1 MPTPSTPTLPLAGV
15 RVLDFTR
22 ILAGPFCTMQ
32 LADMGADVIKVE
44 SFDGDDTRTWGP
56 PFDAKGRSAY
66 YLSINRNKRGIALDL
81 KHPDGRQIAQQL
93 AAQAH
98 IVVENFRV
106 GGMASFGL
114 GFEDVR
120 ALNPAV
126 VYASITGFGQTVPV
140 LIVAVS
146 IIQMMGVVRTT
157 RAAGIVLME
166 QGYVRAAQL
175 NGEGGAAVVVRELLP
190 NVLDLMA
197 VEFALRASSAL
208 LLVSALSFL
217 GLGISPPTPD
227 WGLMVEDGMALL
239 NSEPWLVLAPA
250 LAISSLVLA
259 INLAAEG
266 LAEAFG
272 LDAARG
278 GGG

>member
-1 MPTPSTPTLPLAGV
+1 MSALLRRPAALLGLLLVAAHLGVAIAAPWIAPFTPTSLLDAPLEPPNATYWLGTDDLGRDAFSRLLWGGRVAMLVAFAAGAV
-15 RVLDFTR
+15 AVLGGAVVG
-22 ILAGPFCTMQ
+22 LA
-32 LADMGADVIKVE
+32 AAY
-44 SFDGDDTRTWGP
+44 R
-56 PFDAKGRSAY
+56 RSAFDDVVMR
-66 YLSINRNKRGIALDL
+66 LVEMK
-81 KHPDGRQIAQQL
+81 L
-93 AAQAH
+93 AVPTILFVA
-98 IVVENFRV
+98 IFV
-106 GGMASFGL
+106 
-114 GFEDVR
+114 
-120 ALNPAV
+120 
-126 VYASITGFGQTVPV
+126 TGFGQSVSV
-140 LIVAVS
+140 LIVAVG

-175 NGEGGAAVVVRELLP
+175 NGESGPTIILRELLP
-190 NVLDLMA
+190 NVADLMA

-239 NSEPWLVLAPA
+239 ESEPALVLAPA
-250 LAISSLVLA
+250 LCIASLVLG

-266 LAEAFG
+266 LADALG

>member
-1 MPTPSTPTLPLAGV
+1 MKALLRRPAALLGLLLVGLHLAVALSAPWIAPFAPTSLLDAPLE
-15 RVLDFTR
+15 
-22 ILAGPFCTMQ
+22 P
-32 LADMGADVIKVE
+32 
-44 SFDGDDTRTWGP
+44 
-56 PFDAKGRSAY
+56 
-66 YLSINRNKRGIALDL
+66 
-81 KHPDGRQIAQQL
+81 PDGRYWLGTDDLGRDAFSRL
-93 AAQAH
+93 LWGGRVA
-98 IVVENFRV
+98 IVVAFAA
-106 GGMASFGL
+106 GGIAVLGGALLGL
-114 GFEDVR
+114 SAACRRGTYDDVLLR
-120 ALNPAV
+120 LVEMKLAV
-126 VYASITGFGQTVPV
+126 PTILFVAIFVTGFGQSVPV

-175 NGEGGAAVVVRELLP
+175 NGEGGTAIVLRELLP

-239 NSEPWLVLAPA
+239 DSEPWLVLAPA
-250 LAISSLVLA
+250 LAISSLVLG

-278 GGG
+278 GAGG

>member
-1 MPTPSTPTLPLAGV
+1 MSALLRRPAALLGLLLVASHLAVAIAAPWIAPFAPTSLLDAPLEPPGATYWLGTDDLGRDAFSRLLWGGRVAMLVAFAAGAV
-15 RVLDFTR
+15 AVLGGALLG
-22 ILAGPFCTMQ
+22 LAAAFRRG
-32 LADMGADVIKVE
+32 
-44 SFDGDDTRTWGP
+44 SFDDVLMRLVEM
-56 PFDAKGRSAY
+56 K
-66 YLSINRNKRGIALDL
+66 
-81 KHPDGRQIAQQL
+81 L
-93 AAQAH
+93 AVPTILFVA
-98 IVVENFRV
+98 IFV
-106 GGMASFGL
+106 
-114 GFEDVR
+114 
-120 ALNPAV
+120 
-126 VYASITGFGQTVPV
+126 TGFGQSVPV
-140 LIVAVS
+140 LIVAVG

-175 NGEGGAAVVVRELLP
+175 NGEGGATIILRELLP
-190 NVLDLMA
+190 NVADLMA

-239 NSEPWLVLAPA
+239 ESEPALVLAPA
-250 LAISSLVLA
+250 LCIASLVLG

-266 LAEAFG
+266 LSDALG

>member
-1 MPTPSTPTLPLAGV
+1 MRAVLRRPAAWLGLALVLLHILVAVTAPWIAPFAPTSLLDAPLEPPNATYWLGTDDLGRDAFSRLLWGGRVAMVVAFAAGAV
-15 RVLDFTR
+15 AVLGGALLG
-22 ILAGPFCTMQ
+22 LAAAYRRG
-32 LADMGADVIKVE
+32 
-44 SFDGDDTRTWGP
+44 SFDDVLMRLVEM
-56 PFDAKGRSAY
+56 K
-66 YLSINRNKRGIALDL
+66 
-81 KHPDGRQIAQQL
+81 L
-93 AAQAH
+93 AVPTILFVA
-98 IVVENFRV
+98 IFV
-106 GGMASFGL
+106 
-114 GFEDVR
+114 
-120 ALNPAV
+120 
-126 VYASITGFGQTVPV
+126 TGFGQSVPV
-140 LIVAVS
+140 LIVAVG

-157 RAAGIVLME
+157 RAAGIVLMQ

-175 NGEGGAAVVVRELLP
+175 NGESGANIILRELLP
-190 NVLDLMA
+190 NVADLMA

-239 NSEPWLVLAPA
+239 ESEPALVLAPA
-250 LAISSLVLA
+250 LCIASLVLG

-266 LAEAFG
+266 LSDALG

>member
-1 MPTPSTPTLPLAGV
+1 MKALLRRPMTLL
-15 RVLDFTR
+15 
-22 ILAGPFCTMQ
+22 
-32 LADMGADVIKVE
+32 
-44 SFDGDDTRTWGP
+44 
-56 PFDAKGRSAY
+56 
-66 YLSINRNKRGIALDL
+66 GIALVL
-81 KHPDGRQIAQQL
+81 GHLAIAL
-93 AAQAH
+93 AAPWIAPH
-98 IVVENFRV
+98 TPTSLLDAPLEPPGATYWLGTDDLGRDAFSRLLWGGRVAILVAFSAGGFAVLGGTLLGLSAAYRRGAYDDVLLRLVE
-106 GGMASFGL
+106 MKL
-114 GFEDVR
+114 
-120 ALNPAV
+120 AV
-126 VYASITGFGQTVPV
+126 PTILFVAIFVTGFGQTVPV

-146 IIQMMGVVRTT
+146 IIQMMGVVRIT